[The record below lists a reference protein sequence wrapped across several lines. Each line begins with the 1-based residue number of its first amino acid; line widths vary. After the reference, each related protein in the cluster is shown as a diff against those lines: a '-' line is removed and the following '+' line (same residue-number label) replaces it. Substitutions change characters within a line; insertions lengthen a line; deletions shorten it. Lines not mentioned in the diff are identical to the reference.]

1 MSINCALLTNDEELK
16 SAFKGL
22 EDAGSLCVSSIDNAD
37 VVFID
42 MDYELRNAGYN
53 CPIVYISDNQEF
65 AIEAYEQQALD
76 FLLKPITAY
85 RLLKTINKVRD
96 YKSKKAQS
104 VGSLLVK
111 NGSQH
116 INLLH
121 DEIYF
126 IEALSDYSVIHS
138 KRGKVIINSS
148 LKKLEA
154 KLSGYNFMRVQRSY
168 IANLSLIDTIQSNE
182 ILIQGQV
189 VPIGA
194 SFKKKIIERIIG
206 MHGVIG

>member
-1 MSINCALLTNDEELK
+1 MNCALLTNDEDLI
-16 SAFKGL
+16 SSFKGL
-22 EDAGSLCVSSIDNAD
+22 EEAGSLCICGIEKAQ
-37 VVFID
+37 VVFVD
-42 MDYELRNAGYN
+42 MDYQLRNSDYN
-53 CPIVYISDNQEF
+53 TPIVYISNNQES
-65 AIEAYEQQALD
+65 AIEAYEHQALD

-96 YKSKKAQS
+96 YTDRLEQS

-121 DEIYF
+121 EEIYF

-154 KLSGYNFMRVQRSY
+154 KLNGYNFMRVQRSY
-168 IANLSLIDTIQSNE
+168 IANLSLIDCIQNND
-182 ILIQGQV
+182 IIIQDHI